1 METYP
6 LNATVRAGTGKGI
19 ARKVRASGRTPGVVY
34 SSSSGAIAAVDF
46 DVADLAA
53 AFRKTNDPNTLF
65 DVTVGAETH
74 LCLVREIQ
82 RHPVTRDVLHLDL
95 YSVSAD
101 QLVVANVTVNPVG
114 RAAGTRSGGTMR
126 LLARTLTMSVPA
138 GSIPKTVDVDVTP
151 LDVGQFLKASQ
162 VPAPAGAKFLF
173 KQDFNVV
180 AVEGKRA
187 KEEAAPAAPEKKGK

>member
-6 LNATVRAGTGKGI
+6 LNAVVRVGTGKGV
-19 ARKVRASGRTPGVVY
+19 ARKARASGRTPGVVY
-34 SSSSGAIAAVDF
+34 SSNGAIAAVDF

-53 AFRKTNDPNTLF
+53 AFRKSNDPNTLF
-65 DVTVGAETH
+65 DVSVGADKH
-74 LCLVREIQ
+74 LCLVREVQ
-82 RHPVTRDVLHLDL
+82 RHPVSRDVLHLDL
-95 YSVSAD
+95 YAVSAD
-101 QLVVANVTVNPVG
+101 QLVVAEVAVNPVG

-126 LLARTLTMSVPA
+126 LLARSMKMRVPA

-151 LDVGQFLKASQ
+151 LEVGQFLKASQ

-173 KQDFNVV
+173 KQDFNVI

-187 KEEAAPAAPEKKGK
+187 KEEAAPAAAEKKGK